1 LVNGKWIEAGD
12 FPYNSKEYSVG
23 HPSLSQDGKLM
34 FFVSDVPG
42 GMGGTDIYVSAYENG
57 KWSEPENL
65 GKAVNTPGNETF
77 PFYYSNGEKTC
88 LFFSSNGRPGLGGLD
103 IYCSELQGSILQS
116 AIHISAPVNSSKDD
130 FGFIVNYQYKNGYF
144 ASNRD
149 SIVDKIYKFSINDLL
164 FNIELQTINA
174 LSKKPMPH
182 AKLLLHNLSEGT
194 MVEFIS
200 NEEGKINA
208 KLNKESKY
216 KIITETENYLQDSM
230 NVSTINKKKPE
241 TFKADLALMPVIKV
255 KGQVINKATKLPLAN
270 ATVGL
275 INFSSSVDPIDLSN
289 SQMQKIETDPS
300 GDFEYILTADMNYH
314 ILGKKEKFFAQS
326 VDLSTMG
333 KYDSETLEIKL
344 ELEEIEL
351 NKAIR
356 LDNIYYDYNKWDIRS
371 DAGIELDKLVKV
383 LHENPDI
390 KIELSAHTDSRGA
403 DNYNLKLSQK
413 RAESAT
419 KYIVSKGIGQDRVV
433 AKGYGESQPLNQCKN
448 NIKCEE
454 EQYQFNRRTEFKVLK
469 D

>member
-1 LVNGKWIEAGD
+1 
-12 FPYNSKEYSVG
+12 
-23 HPSLSQDGKLM
+23 
-34 FFVSDVPG
+34 
-42 GMGGTDIYVSAYENG
+42 
-57 KWSEPENL
+57 
-65 GKAVNTPGNETF
+65 
-77 PFYYSNGEKTC
+77 
-88 LFFSSNGRPGLGGLD
+88 
-103 IYCSELQGSILQS
+103 
-116 AIHISAPVNSSKDD
+116 
-130 FGFIVNYQYKNGYF
+130 
-144 ASNRD
+144 
-149 SIVDKIYKFSINDLL
+149 
-164 FNIELQTINA
+164 
-174 LSKKPMPH
+174 MPH